1 MATVMP
7 MLAVGSIL
15 MTIDALSVFF
25 WALAAIICWAIL
37 HRGTSLAWF
46 GLGLAI
52 GMGVLAKFTNGVQL
66 TCIAVLLLWSKKHRP
81 LLVSRNMWV
90 VGTSLLLAF
99 TPIIWWNL
107 QTGWIHVM
115 ALHSRSGVEGS
126 FHLHPTEL
134 LRFVG
139 EQFVVVSPLF
149 MAGIAVAAVA
159 LVWIRPGDERTGF
172 LLSQYWP
179 LYGVFI
185 FFSLNR
191 AGEANWPAPALIT
204 GIIFTVVFWQ
214 ELAKRRPMERWGIAG
229 AFALALAMTAV
240 LHDTELL
247 HLPPQLDPLRR
258 AQGWADFADHVQRA
272 RLGRQ
277 ANVLIGNHYSQASMM
292 AFYLPDRPVIYL
304 PPEPYG
310 TSQFT
315 LWPGYH
321 LRPDTRALFVTDSME
336 PPPKALQEECTTVEM
351 VDDFWSHYHGRPMTH
366 FRIYVCT
373 RG

>member
-159 LVWIRPGDERTGF
+159 LVWIRPGNERTGF

-214 ELAKRRPMERWGIAG
+214 ELAKRRPM
-229 AFALALAMTAV
+229 
-240 LHDTELL
+240 
-247 HLPPQLDPLRR
+247 
-258 AQGWADFADHVQRA
+258 
-272 RLGRQ
+272 
-277 ANVLIGNHYSQASMM
+277 
-292 AFYLPDRPVIYL
+292 
-304 PPEPYG
+304 
-310 TSQFT
+310 
-315 LWPGYH
+315 
-321 LRPDTRALFVTDSME
+321 
-336 PPPKALQEECTTVEM
+336 
-351 VDDFWSHYHGRPMTH
+351 
-366 FRIYVCT
+366 
-373 RG
+373 